1 MNYDIVIN
9 NGLVVFG
16 NENQAEFLNLGI
28 NNDKIVEISQKK
40 LIGKKI

>member
-16 NENQAEFLNLGI
+16 NENQTEFLNLGI
-28 NNDKIVEISQKK
+28 SNDKIVEISQKN
-40 LIGKKI
+40 